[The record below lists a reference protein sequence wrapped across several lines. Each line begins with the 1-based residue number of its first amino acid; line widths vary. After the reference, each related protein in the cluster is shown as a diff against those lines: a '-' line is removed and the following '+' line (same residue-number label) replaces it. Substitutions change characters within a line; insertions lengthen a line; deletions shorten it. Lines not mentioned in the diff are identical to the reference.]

1 MDNSLKVLI
10 NTYELEPSD
19 SPVSYKSVSRESY
32 HPQLIVE
39 QASDMVDSFRR
50 NCTQNGRK
58 YVPPHRKPRNE
69 DCIGSGTSHG
79 LKTTEEDK
87 IAKRRERFSRRIETC
102 NQSHD
107 YGLVSRGEDTRL
119 KESEALREEYFLV
132 ILHQFI
138 RYTSNNTSHAL
149 SETFKRMKDL
159 NPNDFE
165 SAQSLQSN
173 EESDKKSVSME
184 SLTMSLRKLRESLLH
199 LKPSP
204 FHKKVFLFSTRISY
218 CCGQYQTYVPSIN
231 YLLLHKRALGLSSL
245 EIEEVAVILV
255 LHLTHFNN
263 APLEAILRYFL
274 HIPNRRDILQI
285 IRCWIRNDY
294 YTWIHT
300 YNLIESF
307 AVKSMMRLG
316 LPTMLNHMIKI
327 LSSTYFTMR
336 KSVIENE
343 LLPDDVEYDD
353 LIRDYKVNWT
363 VNDGGIVTL
372 RRRQSRKEK

>member
-1 MDNSLKVLI
+1 M
-10 NTYELEPSD
+10 
-19 SPVSYKSVSRESY
+19 
-32 HPQLIVE
+32 
-39 QASDMVDSFRR
+39 
-50 NCTQNGRK
+50 
-58 YVPPHRKPRNE
+58 
-69 DCIGSGTSHG
+69 
-79 LKTTEEDK
+79 
-87 IAKRRERFSRRIETC
+87 
-102 NQSHD
+102 
-107 YGLVSRGEDTRL
+107 
-119 KESEALREEYFLV
+119 
-132 ILHQFI
+132 
-138 RYTSNNTSHAL
+138 

-263 APLEAILRYFL
+263 APLEAILRYFQ